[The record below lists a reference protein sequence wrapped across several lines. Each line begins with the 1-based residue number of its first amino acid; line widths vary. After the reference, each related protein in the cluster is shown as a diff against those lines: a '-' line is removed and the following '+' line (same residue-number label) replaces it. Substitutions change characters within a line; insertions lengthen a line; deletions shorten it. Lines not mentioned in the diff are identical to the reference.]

1 MDCFPVQKNHGIY
14 QSYISLPSAG
24 ASMRLHVQY
33 TPARQILQRDDKL
46 FFVKSAWR
54 TPGIVKKTIFNFKY
68 SESPVNTEFTRLSE
82 KYPMRTTGLEPARR
96 RHQNLNLARLPIP
109 PCPQTFHGKHPLSM
123 KKKSQTLKRIC
134 GLNEVSGIRTP
145 DNLMNKQVLYR
156 LS

>member
-109 PCPQTFHGKHPLSM
+109 PCPQISQKKILLCRILLPEEFFTGMHRALSR
-123 KKKSQTLKRIC
+123 RIK
-134 GLNEVSGIRTP
+134 NRKP
-145 DNLMNKQVLYR
+145 
-156 LS
+156 

>member
-14 QSYISLPSAG
+14 HSYISLPSAG

-109 PCPQTFHGKHPLSM
+109 PCPQSTNAFVNKNR
-123 KKKSQTLKRIC
+123 KSLKPEIC
-134 GLNEVSGIRTP
+134 GSMRHRGFEPRTT
-145 DNLMNKQVLYR
+145 
-156 LS
+156 